1 MCLNCFEG
9 VIVLKDMT
17 NVCTICGR
25 MFFFIYVSKMSE
37 RALKLFRD
45 KQNVQQFK
53 AGISKYDFK
62 GMCHFLPVQNHVQ
75 FIFLQ
80 GTKNLF
86 LYL

>member
-1 MCLNCFEG
+1 
-9 VIVLKDMT
+9 
-17 NVCTICGR
+17 
-25 MFFFIYVSKMSE
+25 MSE

-53 AGISKYDFK
+53 DGISKYHFK

-75 FIFLQ
+75 FIFLL

>member
-1 MCLNCFEG
+1 MCLNCFEA

-53 AGISKYDFK
+53 DGISKYDFK